1 MCLLG
6 CSQARLMLGEKLNLQ
21 AGVALRIVV
30 GSFFFKGQRYL
41 TACGINPVDE
51 MVWTTY
57 C

>member
-1 MCLLG
+1 
-6 CSQARLMLGEKLNLQ
+6 MLGEKLNLQ